1 MTFFRDKT
9 VIGLTGGIASG
20 KSTALQ
26 RFNYLGWSAIS
37 TDSIVAKVLQEDSSI
52 KECIVQRWGG
62 RMVRKCGSIDKMQ
75 VGEIVFGSNHERIW
89 LESLIHPI
97 VRSHWISYAQ
107 SCSNDKCVVEIPL
120 LFENN
125 LQNNFHCTLS
135 MFSSNQTVLERL
147 LKRGLTQKQS
157 EARISSQLPSLTKA
171 SMADFVLWGSG
182 SEEFLN
188 LQVDA
193 MSSLLQTLD

>member
-1 MTFFRDKT
+1 
-9 VIGLTGGIASG
+9 
-20 KSTALQ
+20 
-26 RFNYLGWSAIS
+26 
-37 TDSIVAKVLQEDSSI
+37 
-52 KECIVQRWGG
+52 
-62 RMVRKCGSIDKMQ
+62 MVRKCGSIDKMQ